1 MTMIDLRTVT
11 VSNITGT
18 TVAFAP
24 PTKSIYPLTYT
35 TNYRTVMGNDHYLS
49 YRGGAHNLEPMKRIA
64 IIGSSGSGKS
74 TLAREL
80 GELLQIPVIHLDKLF
95 WQPGW
100 IPTDHVTWSKMVQ
113 TMVQQPRWII
123 DGNYRGTLDVRLQTA
138 DTVIFL
144 DLPRLICMWRAVKR
158 RIQYANTDRPDIA
171 SGCDEQ
177 VFDPSLFNFL
187 RRIWNYPY
195 RARPDVASRLLQ
207 LRPDQQLL
215 WLQTPRQVFHLLASL
230 QTPAEMVHSQ

>member
-1 MTMIDLRTVT
+1 MINQRKVT
-11 VSNITGT
+11 VPNTTGT

-24 PTKSIYPLTYT
+24 PTKSVYPITY
-35 TNYRTVMGNDHYLS
+35 NADYRTVMGNDHYLP
-49 YRGGAHNLEPMKRIA
+49 YRGDARNPEPMKRIV

-80 GELLQIPVIHLDKLF
+80 GGLLQMPVIHLDRHF
-95 WQPGW
+95 WRPGW
-100 IPTDHVTWSKMVQ
+100 IPTDHVTWCKMVQ

-123 DGNYRGTLDVRLQTA
+123 DGNYRGTLNLRLQTA

-158 RIQYANTDRPDIA
+158 RIQYVNSDRPDIA

-195 RARPDVASRLLQ
+195 RARPDVARRLLQ

-215 WLQTPRQVFHLLASL
+215 WLQRPRQVSHLLASL
-230 QTPAEMVHSQ
+230 QTSAEMVHSHQ